1 MKIQR
6 IIAAA
11 TVGLALAGP
20 GTAALAETLDDM
32 SFSGMTEIGRMDR
45 DRDGMISRQE
55 FLETMGKVWDMHAR
69 KMKLR
74 GDRMTPQDFLMIMQ
88 YLKAGG

>member
-11 TVGLALAGP
+11 TVGLALAGT

-32 SFSGMTEIGRMDR
+32 
-45 DRDGMISRQE
+45 
-55 FLETMGKVWDMHAR
+55 
-69 KMKLR
+69 
-74 GDRMTPQDFLMIMQ
+74 
-88 YLKAGG
+88 